1 MVTVNTSVR
10 AGTVSVFFPSEA
22 VKVETTLLSSL
33 AVLVEAPATQE
44 TPARSMSAPGFR
56 SNMHAGLLKAS
67 VTRLAYKRPPPE
79 VHYIT

>member
-1 MVTVNTSVR
+1 MTDLCIGANRVTSRGLPDTSVR

-44 TPARSMSAPGFR
+44 TPARSHVR
-56 SNMHAGLLKAS
+56 AG
-67 VTRLAYKRPPPE
+67 VPE
-79 VHYIT
+79 